1 MKSVKPVNTKFCR
14 FLKAKN
20 SFGTLEGGDND
31 WYVMEDANAI
41 YWCVKSLGAG
51 GPDNG
56 PVDLGEFSLCTPPLV
71 ENAGRISPGILHE
84 S

>member
-1 MKSVKPVNTKFCR
+1 MKRVKPTDTNFCR

-20 SFGTLEGGDND
+20 PFGNLEGGAND
-31 WYVMEDANAI
+31 WYVYDDANTI

-56 PVDLGEFSLCTPPLV
+56 PVEPGMCVLGRKCYKER
-71 ENAGRISPGILHE
+71 E
-84 S
+84 

>member
-1 MKSVKPVNTKFCR
+1 MKTVKPLNTKFCK

-20 SFGTLEGGDND
+20 PFGTLEGGSNEFYTFD
-31 WYVMEDANAI
+31 DANTI

-56 PVDLGEFSLCTPPLV
+56 PIEPGMCIS
-71 ENAGRISPGILHE
+71 GRGCYRE
-84 S
+84 RD